1 MDKTNFNSNLELF
14 KEIFKKDL
22 LEYDV
27 SHFYQHEEVDVTW
40 SDEQIQKLVESN
52 QELKDFIFNL
62 IEWVIEREVDTF
74 GGSYS
79 VKTSTNNNQLGFI
92 INSGY
97 SHSML
102 SDIADP
108 EGEADSAAY
117 YSDDF
122 IKKLN
127 SFDELKGI
135 NKQNLSDYLEF
146 KISEGSVW
154 YFNIFSS
161 EENKF
166 IDSDDFDN
174 GDEIVDLFNDLFGEF
189 IYEKFNFVND
199 QTEFTQNY
207 IYYYSEKQTVLQEDV
222 FIPLTDFY
230 DLDDLV
236 EELNELM
243 GN

>member
-1 MDKTNFNSNLELF
+1 MDKTNLNSNLELF
-14 KEIFKKDL
+14 KEIFKKDH

-27 SHFYQHEEVDVTW
+27 SHFYQHSEVDVKW

-52 QELKDFIFNL
+52 QELKNFIFNL
-62 IEWVIEREVDTF
+62 IERVIETEVDTF

-79 VKTSTNNNQLGFI
+79 VKTSTKNNQLGFI
-92 INSGY
+92 IYSGY
-97 SHSML
+97 SFSML
-102 SDIADP
+102 SDMDP
-108 EGEADSAAY
+108 EGEADSSTY
-117 YSDDF
+117 YSDAF

-135 NKQNLSDYLEF
+135 DKQNLCDYLEF

-166 IDSDDFDN
+166 IDIYDFDN
-174 GDEIVDLFNDLFGEF
+174 GDEIVDLFNDLFNEF

-199 QTEFTQNY
+199 QTQFTQNC

-222 FIPLTDFY
+222 FVPLTDFY
-230 DLDDLV
+230 ELDDLV
-236 EELNELM
+236 EELNQLM